1 MLDRKNIKPVDLPP
15 DLPLLLIVVI
25 DTEEEFDWGQP
36 LSRDN
41 TATESIAA
49 QHLAQEVF
57 ARHGIVPTYVI
68 DYPVATDRAAYG
80 ILKAYLDDGL
90 CEIGTHL
97 HPWVNPPHEEQVTPG
112 NSYPGNLP
120 PDLELAKLETLT
132 QAIAANL
139 GHRPVVYKAGRYG
152 VGPNTTGILQRL
164 GYRIDLSVVA
174 RTAFT
179 DDGGP
184 DFGGFDF
191 QPYWFGPGHELLEI
205 PLSAGF
211 AGVFSRFGPT
221 AYPRLFGKLGMTLR
235 APGIAARLG
244 LLERIRLTPEGIDH
258 AAHRRLT
265 EALLTQGCRIFY
277 MAYHSP
283 SLRPGLTPYVR
294 DERELQDFLKTID
307 RYLDYFLGE
316 LGGRATTPTKLYEL
330 LRGTHPTALESGDPG
345 IDAGDAPG
353 FGQPSA

>member
-1 MLDRKNIKPVDLPP
+1 MLDRTNIKPADLPP
-15 DLPLLLIVVI
+15 DLPPLLIVVI

-41 TATESIAA
+41 TATASIAA

-68 DYPVATDRAAYG
+68 DHPVATNRAACG

-120 PDLELAKLETLT
+120 PELELAKLETLT
-132 QAIAANL
+132 QAITENL
-139 GHRPVVYKAGRYG
+139 GQRPVVYKAGRYG
-152 VGPNTTGILQRL
+152 VGPNTTGILRRL

-179 DDGGP
+179 EDGGP
-184 DFGGFDF
+184 DFRGFDF
-191 QPYWFGPGHELLEI
+191 QPYWFGSDHELLEI

-211 AGVFSRFGPT
+211 AGLFSRFGPA
-221 AYPRLFGKLGMTLR
+221 AYPRLFGKLGMKFR

-265 EALLTQGCRIFY
+265 DALLRQGCRVFY
-277 MAYHSP
+277 MADHSP

-294 DERELQDFLKTID
+294 DESELRCFLQTID
-307 RYLDYFLGE
+307 RYLGYFLGE
-316 LGGRATTPTKLYEL
+316 LGGQATTPTKLYAL
-330 LRGTHPTALESGDPG
+330 LRGGPPAVFEDGDSGADGSEEPG
-345 IDAGDAPG
+345 SPDA
-353 FGQPSA
+353 